1 MLAPM
6 PRLVA
11 NIGFLFTELPL
22 PERFGAAAAAGF
34 AEVEFIGAYD
44 QPPATVAGWARDAGV
59 AITLLNLPFGDAAAG
74 DRGLAAVR
82 GREAEFRDGALR
94 ALDHAAATGC
104 PMLHCM
110 AGVAPRD
117 AAAEDTYRAN
127 LAWAADQA
135 PDMAFTIEPISRASM
150 PGYYLNRTD
159 QAVATLDAVA
169 RANLGLQFDCFH
181 VQLEEGDVH
190 GRFARLLPR
199 IRHVQ
204 IANPPGRHEPGAGE
218 LDLPWLMAEFDRLG
232 YRGRIGCEY
241 RPSTAATTDSLG
253 WAAASLKKV

>member
-1 MLAPM
+1 MLAHM

-22 PERFGAAAAAGF
+22 PERFAAAAAAGF
-34 AEVEFIGAYD
+34 AEVEFVGAYD
-44 QPPATVAGWARDAGV
+44 QPAATVAAWAREAGV

-74 DRGLAAVR
+74 DRGLAAVA
-82 GREAEFRDGALR
+82 GRQAEFRDGALL

-117 AAAEDTYRAN
+117 AAAEAVYRAN
-127 LAWAADQA
+127 LGWLADQA
-135 PDMAFTIEPISRASM
+135 PEMAFTIEPISRAAM

-159 QAVATLDAVA
+159 QAMATLDAVG

-199 IRHVQ
+199 IVHVQ
-204 IANPPGRHEPGAGE
+204 IANPPGRHEPGVGE
-218 LDLPWLMAEFDRLG
+218 LDLSWLIGEFDRLG

-241 RPSTAATTDSLG
+241 RPSTAATSASLG
-253 WAAASLKKV
+253 WAAGALKKV

>member
-1 MLAPM
+1 M

-22 PERFGAAAAAGF
+22 PARFAAAAAAGF
-34 AEVEFIGAYD
+34 AEVEFVGAYD
-44 QPPATVAGWARDAGV
+44 QPATTVAGWARDAGV
-59 AITLLNLPFGDAAAG
+59 AVTLLNTPFGDAAAG
-74 DRGLAAVR
+74 DRGLTAVR
-82 GREAEFRDGALR
+82 GREAEFRDGALM
-94 ALDHAAATGC
+94 AMDHAATMGC

-117 AAAEDTYRAN
+117 MAAEDTYRAN
-127 LAWAADQA
+127 LAWMADQA
-135 PDMAFTIEPISRASM
+135 PEMVFTIEPISRAAM

-159 QAVATLDAVA
+159 QAIATLDAVG

-190 GRFARLLPR
+190 GRFSRLRQR
-199 IRHVQ
+199 IVHLQ
-204 IANPPGRHEPGAGE
+204 IANPPGRHEPGMGE
-218 LDLPWLMAEFDRLG
+218 LDLLWLIGEFDRLG

-241 RPSTAATTDSLG
+241 KPSTATTNQSLS
-253 WAAASLKKV
+253 WIPPRFKKV